1 MKKLL
6 SILFFTFI
14 TNVAMA
20 DQLAYLTYEQAEESL
35 SFLQNEER
43 VVLWCACC
51 DDDVPTDVFVESVR
65 IESVGDGYYEII
77 LTGSTLEG
85 ESIETAIDLAYVHV
99 LLEGEAY
106 CFGTLMGYECDPCT
120 EIFEW
125 E

>member
-14 TNVAMA
+14 TNVALA
-20 DQLAYLTYEQAEESL
+20 DQLVYLTYEQAEESL

-51 DDDVPTDVFVESVR
+51 GDDLPYDVFIESVR

-77 LTGSTLEG
+77 LTGSTLDG
-85 ESIETAIDLAYVHV
+85 ESIETSLDLAYVHV

-120 EIFEW
+120 EVFEW

>member
-51 DDDVPTDVFVESVR
+51 DDDAPTDVFVESVR
-65 IESVGDGYYEII
+65 IESVGDGYFEII
-77 LTGSTLEG
+77 LTGMTLDG
-85 ESIETAIDLAYVHV
+85 ESRALKRHLTLYTFTYCWKEKPIVLA
-99 LLEGEAY
+99 
-106 CFGTLMGYECDPCT
+106 P
-120 EIFEW
+120 
-125 E
+125 

>member
-14 TNVAMA
+14 TNVVMA
-20 DQLAYLTYEQAEESL
+20 DQLAYLTYEQAEEAVE
-35 SFLQNEER
+35 FLQNEER

-51 DDDVPTDVFVESVR
+51 DDDLPYDVFIESVR

-85 ESIETAIDLAYVHV
+85 ESIETSLDLAYVHV

-120 EIFEW
+120 EVFLW
-125 E
+125 D

>member
-51 DDDVPTDVFVESVR
+51 DDDAPTDVFVESFR

-77 LTGSTLEG
+77 LTGSMLEG

-99 LLEGEAY
+99 LIEGDAY
-106 CFGTLMGYECDPCT
+106 CFGTLMGYECAPCT
-120 EIFEW
+120 EVFEW